1 MKLRLFFFL
10 LFFNSGAVWAQSRP
24 LPSVYDNSA
33 YPAANASTAKPS
45 SANTLYEVLGRVEQL
60 QAEVQQ
66 LRGIV
71 EEQAFT
77 ITELKKRQNTIYDD
91 LDQRMQSL
99 ETSGSAGSA
108 EKAAPAPEAQP
119 PAASATPPA
128 AVPVIP
134 AQPAVTAQAP
144 VKPAVSATEAVPAP
158 AASAAAVSGKSRKER
173 YQEAYDTLKDGH
185 YSQAITAL
193 NAFLKDYP
201 AGEYSDNAQ
210 YWLGEAYKVNQEVSL
225 AREAFSKVVSNY
237 PASPKVSDAL
247 LKLGYIEFEQN
258 NKAKAGEY
266 FSQITTRFPGTTAA
280 HLAAKKMQQIE
291 SGAP

>member
-10 LFFNSGAVWAQSRP
+10 LFFSSGAVLAQSRP

-99 ETSGSAGSA
+99 ETLGSAGSA
-108 EKAAPAPEAQP
+108 EKAAPVPDAQP
-119 PAASATPPA
+119 PAVSTTPPA
-128 AVPVIP
+128 AAPVIP
-134 AQPAVTAQAP
+134 AQPAVTAQVTA
-144 VKPAVSATEAVPAP
+144 KPTVSATEAAPAVPA
-158 AASAAAVSGKSRKER
+158 ATTVSGKSRKER

-201 AGEYSDNAQ
+201 SGEYSDNAQ

>member
-10 LFFNSGAVWAQSRP
+10 LFFSSGAVWAQSRP

-45 SANTLYEVLGRVEQL
+45 SASTLYEVLGRVEQL

-99 ETSGSAGSA
+99 ETSGSAVTVERS
-108 EKAAPAPEAQP
+108 EPAPPAQGTQP
-119 PAASATPPA
+119 PAASVTPPA

-134 AQPAVTAQAP
+134 VQPAVAAQATA
-144 VKPAVSATEAVPAP
+144 KPAVSATEAAP
-158 AASAAAVSGKSRKER
+158 AASAAVSGKSRKER

-225 AREAFSKVVSNY
+225 AREAFSNVVSNY